1 MSNNEKSFEQ
11 ALTRL
16 EEVVKL
22 LEDGQLPLDEALKL
36 FAEGI
41 ELGSICHRQ
50 LEAAEKSI
58 NKLVENADGEL
69 ILKETDDLGGLD

>member
-1 MSNNEKSFEQ
+1 MPNNEKSFEQ
-11 ALTRL
+11 ALARL

-41 ELGSICHRQ
+41 ELGSICHQQ
-50 LEAAEKSI
+50 LKEAERSI
-58 NKLVENADGEL
+58 NKLVESADGEL
-69 ILKETDDLGGLD
+69 ILKETDLGGLD